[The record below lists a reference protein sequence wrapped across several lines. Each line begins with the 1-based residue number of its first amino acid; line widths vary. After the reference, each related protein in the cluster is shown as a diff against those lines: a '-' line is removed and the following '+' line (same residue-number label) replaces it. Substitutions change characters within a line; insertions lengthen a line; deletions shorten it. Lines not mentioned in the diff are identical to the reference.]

1 LLFCFNLQR
10 EEVLTVKAL
19 YYRLLAPLRGE
30 RGDQLTELGLILALI
45 VVVAISAL
53 TGLGQKIVQVLQ
65 QAAGAI

>member
-1 LLFCFNLQR
+1 M
-10 EEVLTVKAL
+10 KAM